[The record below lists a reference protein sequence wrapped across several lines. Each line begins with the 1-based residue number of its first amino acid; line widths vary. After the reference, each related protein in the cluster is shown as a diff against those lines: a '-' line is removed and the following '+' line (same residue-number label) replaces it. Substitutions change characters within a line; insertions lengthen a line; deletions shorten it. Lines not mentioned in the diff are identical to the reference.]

1 MADWIAD
8 VKDLITQ
15 LEEVAD
21 VYVSKVGADDNAI
34 KYVQEE
40 LGVVFPKD
48 YKEFLK
54 TFGLM
59 AIYESSISGISGK
72 EPTAM
77 SQGTVIY
84 DTKTVRKE
92 FGLAEGLA
100 VVEYHEGDYCL
111 CLDLR
116 GKESETESCPIL
128 EYNIFKRRL
137 EKKPIHA
144 SYENSLIDRLKGGIE
159 AYK

>member
-21 VYVSKVGADDNAI
+21 VYVSKVGADETAI
-34 KYVQEE
+34 EYVQKE
-40 LGVVFPKD
+40 LNLIFPKD
-48 YKEFLK
+48 YKAFLK

-59 AIYESSISGISGK
+59 EIKEDCISGISRNDPRRSNK
-72 EPTAM
+72 
-77 SQGTVIY
+77 GTVVR
-84 DTKTVRKE
+84 DTKAVRTE
-92 FGLAEGLA
+92 FGLPEGLA

-116 GKESETESCPIL
+116 GKETDAESCPIV
-128 EYNIFKRRL
+128 EYNIFRRKL
-137 EKKPIHA
+137 EKKPIYD
-144 SYENSLIDRLKGGIE
+144 SYEQYLIDRLKGGIE